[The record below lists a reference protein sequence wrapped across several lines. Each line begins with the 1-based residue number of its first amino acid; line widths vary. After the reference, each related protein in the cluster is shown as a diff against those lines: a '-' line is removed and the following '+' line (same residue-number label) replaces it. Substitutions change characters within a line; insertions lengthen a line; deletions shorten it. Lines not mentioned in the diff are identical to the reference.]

1 MAVQRKGQHDMNLV
15 ADSIQDLLTMPVASM
30 GSTVY
35 VIETA
40 EKYMANSKG
49 QWVRQTM
56 STNNNGVDAIIDPAK
71 FEALAANVDVLN
83 EVSSWSNLD
92 Q

>member
-1 MAVQRKGQHDMNLV
+1 MAIQRRGQHDQQLI
-15 ADSIQDLLTMPVASM
+15 ADSIQDLASMPVVSM

-40 EKYMANSKG
+40 EKYMANSAG

-56 STNNNGVDAIIDPAK
+56 STNNGGVDAVIDMA
-71 FEALAANVDVLN
+71 ALAANVDTLN
-83 EVSSWSNLD
+83 EVSSWNNLD
-92 Q
+92 N